1 MLMSLFHLSIQFTL
15 PILHVYLFHLSTCI
29 TVHLST
35 PHETS
40 VTASPPLCE
49 LFFIV
54 WGILNLSHIFYRP
67 MIFVGS
73 FTNPSDLDKPERLIH
88 EKIGNYKI

>member
-1 MLMSLFHLSIQFTL
+1 MLAHISQINDVDELIPSFHSIY
-15 PILHVYLFHLSTCI
+15 IANSTCLP
-29 TVHLST
+29 VHLVPVYLST

-54 WGILNLSHIFYRP
+54 WGILNLSRSI
-67 MIFVGS
+67 
-73 FTNPSDLDKPERLIH
+73 
-88 EKIGNYKI
+88 